1 MTGGVEI
8 SVNGETG
15 ERRST
20 PRGKMSKI
28 NSGVSLIKDR
38 KVIKLETKEERIQKE
53 LDRISQVF
61 ESVPDNERTV
71 IDPLLQNCAFMKVT
85 LEDLQEEIN
94 RDGVSESYQNGANQ
108 SGQKENSR
116 LKSYNRL
123 IKNFES
129 VTKTVMKYLPE
140 DARLNRQNDPMERLL
155 SIVENG
161 GRYDPEED
169 SEEDLS

>member
-1 MTGGVEI
+1 M
-8 SVNGETG
+8 
-15 ERRST
+15 
-20 PRGKMSKI
+20 
-28 NSGVSLIKDR
+28 
-38 KVIKLETKEERIQKE
+38 KLENKEERIQKE
-53 LDRISQVF
+53 LDRISKVF

-140 DARLNRQNDPMERLL
+140 DARRNCQGDPMERFL